1 MLVKPVATS
10 AGTEPARLRIACAS
24 GCSENFS
31 TAAATASSCA
41 SLTPGAVTI
50 STTSGWPTVSV
61 PVLSKTTTVSL
72 VAFSSAEA
80 FLNRMP
86 FIAPR
91 PVPTMIAI
99 GVAKPSA
106 SGQAITNTVMVRVSA
121 NSSGW
126 PSTQNHTAKV
136 SRPMT
141 MAASTSHCEAWS
153 ASNCPGALEFCASCT
168 SLTIC
173 ASAVSAPTLV
183 AL

>member
-1 MLVKPVATS
+1 LSTAS
-10 AGTEPARLRIACAS
+10 AS

-31 TAAATASSCA
+31 TAAAVDSNCA
-41 SLTPGAVTI
+41 SVTPGAGTI
-50 STTSGWPTVSV
+50 STTSGWPSVSV

-72 VAFSSAEA
+72 VAFSSAAA

-99 GVAKPSA
+99 GVASPSA
-106 SGQAITNTVMVRVSA
+106 SGQAMTKTVMVSVRA

-126 PSTQNHTAKV
+126 PRTQNHTAKV
-136 SRPMT
+136 ASPTT
-141 MAASTSHCEAWS
+141 MAMSTSHCEAWS
-153 ASNCPGALEFCASCT
+153 ASNWPGAFEFCASCT

-183 AL
+183 AW